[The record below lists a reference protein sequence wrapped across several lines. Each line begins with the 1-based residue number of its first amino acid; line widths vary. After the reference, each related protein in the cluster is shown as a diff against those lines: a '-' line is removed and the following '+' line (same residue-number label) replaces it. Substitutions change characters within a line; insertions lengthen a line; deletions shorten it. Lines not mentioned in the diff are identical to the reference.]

1 MDKTKKISIIT
12 SSILIVLLIASII
25 VASLAWFTSSVIDD
39 LSVYTNNYIILY
51 FDGDIGYLDKSG
63 NYSNPSDNTVALS
76 AREAGLNEIRDN
88 KTNTTIKATTAGSS
102 AVVKIV
108 DYSGNKNTVYEKL
121 ALRAS
126 IRAFAVDENDVR
138 TEISTSTDI
147 CITPKFTIKY
157 NGEGS
162 ESNIIETSSNIKHNQ
177 YHDFSINKRN
187 GELRITLEAYLRA
200 VDELA
205 IPAVLNAKQISIE
218 LTIRS
223 LEATRTLYYYNAN
236 AWENVYA
243 YGLAVETQPITST
256 KNAWFVVGYNGDVD
270 NGLIMKK
277 DADTTS
283 LRTDIFAYY
292 GYRWRSSNDDFVI
305 TNGKVSKGIEGVSDD
320 ARNLSDGTVISESAQ
335 SGRITLS
342 NPGLYNIFYD
352 SKNDAITIETSNNP
366 YKTFD
371 SELLGAFPGTAMSP
385 VNGLAGWYSITV
397 PVGLQQI
404 VFTDGNNKKE
414 LIDIDPTKC
423 YYYTIDE
430 GEETWNERIRDF
442 GNRIYCYI
450 PTSSAVSV
458 KCTNYKGDVASYPMT
473 PLNNGW
479 FYTDIDKSLY
489 QLENLPSTLN
499 VDFIVDNKVYTTT
512 TEIDAGKP
520 YFYNN
525 NWYASPDCR

>member
-51 FDGDIGYLDKSG
+51 FDGDIRYLDKNG
-63 NYSNPSDNTVALS
+63 NYGNRTDNTVALS
-76 AREAGLNEIRDN
+76 AREAGENEIRDN
-88 KTNTTIKATTAGSS
+88 KTTTIKATTAGAS
-102 AVVKIV
+102 AIVKIV
-108 DYSGNKNTVYEKL
+108 DYSGNKNTTYENL
-121 ALRAS
+121 NLRAS

-147 CITPKFTIKY
+147 CVTPKFTIKY
-157 NGEGS
+157 DGENS
-162 ESNIIETSSNIKHNQ
+162 ETSITETSSNIRHNQ

-187 GELRITLEAYLRA
+187 GELKITLEAYLRA

-218 LTIRS
+218 LTIKS
-223 LEATRTLYYYNAN
+223 LKKTRTLYYYNTN

-243 YGLAVETQPITST
+243 YGLMVESQPITSA
-256 KNAWFVVGYNGDVD
+256 KKAWFVVGYNGDID

-277 DADTTS
+277 DSDTTS
-283 LRTDIFAYY
+283 PRTDVFAYY
-292 GYRWRSSNDDFVI
+292 GYRWRSPNDDFAI
-305 TNGKVSKGIEGVSDD
+305 TSGKVSKGIDCVSEDD
-320 ARNLSDGTVISESAQ
+320 RILSNGTIISESAQ

-342 NPGLYNIFYD
+342 KSGLYNIFYD
-352 SKNDAITIETSNNP
+352 SKNDLITIEPSNNP
-366 YKTFD
+366 YMTSD
-371 SELLGAFPGTAMSP
+371 SELLGAFPGKTMTP
-385 VNGLAGWYSITV
+385 LNGLSGWYSITV
-397 PVGLQQI
+397 PIDLQQI
-404 VFTDGNNKKE
+404 VFTDGNNKGE
-414 LIDIDPTKC
+414 LVDIDPQKC
-423 YYYTIDE
+423 YYYIN
-430 GEETWNERIRDF
+430 GENTWNELIRDF

-450 PTSSAVSV
+450 PSSSAVSV
-458 KCTNYKGDVASYPMT
+458 KCTNYKGDVKSYIMKPI
-473 PLNNGW
+473 NNGW
-479 FYTDIDKSLY
+479 FYADIDKPLY

-499 VDFIVDNKVYTTT
+499 IDFIVDGNILYSTT

-525 NWYASPDCR
+525 NWYASPVCR